1 MKDIDKVIKSLESGV
16 AADIFYDA
24 KLDTPYDDPQI
35 GEEINEFQSAVHDA
49 IELLKVMKESN
60 HEWVK

>member
-1 MKDIDKVIKSLESGV
+1 MKDIQSVIKSLESGV

-24 KLDTPYDDPQI
+24 KLDIPYDDPEI
-35 GEEINEFQSAVHDA
+35 EEEINEFQSAVHDA
-49 IELLKVMKESN
+49 IELLKKMKESN

>member
-1 MKDIDKVIKSLESGV
+1 MKDIQSVIKALESGV

-49 IELLKVMKESN
+49 IELLKVMQESH
-60 HEWVK
+60 HEWVQ

>member
-1 MKDIDKVIKSLESGV
+1 MKDIQSVIKALESGV

-49 IELLKVMKESN
+49 IELLKVMKESH
-60 HEWVK
+60 HEWVQ

>member
-16 AADIFYDA
+16 TADIFYDA

-49 IELLKVMKESN
+49 IELLKVMKESH
-60 HEWVK
+60 HEWVQ

>member
-49 IELLKVMKESN
+49 IELLKVMQESN

>member
-24 KLDTPYDDPQI
+24 KLDIPYDDPEI
-35 GEEINEFQSAVHDA
+35 EEEINEFQSAVHDA
-49 IELLKVMKESN
+49 IELLKVMKESH
-60 HEWVK
+60 HEWVQ

>member
-1 MKDIDKVIKSLESGV
+1 MKDIQSVIKALESGV

-24 KLDTPYDDPQI
+24 KLDTPYDDPEI

-49 IELLKVMKESN
+49 IELLKEMKESH